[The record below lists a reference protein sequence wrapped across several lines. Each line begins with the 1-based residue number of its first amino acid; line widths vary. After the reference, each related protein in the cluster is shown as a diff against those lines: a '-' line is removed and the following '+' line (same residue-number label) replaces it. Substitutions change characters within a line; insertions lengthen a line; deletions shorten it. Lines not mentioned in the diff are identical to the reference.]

1 MNTFSKIISFDAIAG
16 RQAPVVQPPLLS
28 VNGLRIATGDGR
40 ELVHDVQFDIPHGAT
55 LGIVGESGSG
65 KSLTCRAILGVLP
78 PGLRV
83 TSGSVV
89 YKGADLSRLDREG
102 WRGLRGTEISAVFQ
116 DPSSYLNPSIPVGV
130 QLAEALR
137 AALRLSAKAARD
149 RALALM
155 KRVGLRNAEAVYRQ
169 YPFELSGGMAQRILI
184 AIAVCAE
191 PKLLIA
197 DEATTALDVTVQAG
211 ILELLGELR
220 REKQLT
226 LIMVS
231 HDLAVV
237 SQACDH
243 IVVMRDGAVVEAGPT
258 QQVLRSPAHPY
269 TRSLVRNYNAYGL
282 GALSAVAGETRDK
295 APEPRDPEKSEWR
308 GPLLSIRGLQVAYG
322 DRVVVDGIDLD
333 VDRGEIVGL
342 IGETGSGKTT
352 VLRSILGLVAP
363 KAGSIRLE
371 QDEIAALR
379 GQALRD
385 FRRAS
390 RLQYVFQDSL
400 RSLDPDLTIGASIGE
415 GLDIRGGIKASE
427 RDERVAA
434 ALTAV
439 GLDPALS
446 KRLPRHL
453 SGGQRQRAAIARAL
467 ILQPLMLLL
476 DEPVSALDAA
486 SRVRV
491 LELLGRLAREQGISQ
506 IFISHDLGSVAGIAD
521 KVAVLYRG
529 RLVEAGPTH
538 QVLSRPSHPYTRKL
552 IEAVP
557 AIDREPVIP
566 DGSRHL
572 RF

>member
-1 MNTFSKIISFDAIAG
+1 MNRGSKIISFDHALA
-16 RQAPVVQPPLLS
+16 RQAGAAPPPLLS
-28 VNGLRIATGDGR
+28 VDGLRIATPDGR
-40 ELVHDVQFDIPHGAT
+40 ELVHDVRFDIPRGAT

-78 PGLRV
+78 PGLKV
-83 TSGSVV
+83 TSGSVL
-89 YKGADLSRLDREG
+89 YKGRDLAGLDRAG
-102 WRGLRGTEISAVFQ
+102 WSGLRGTEISAVFQ
-116 DPSSYLNPSIPVGV
+116 DPASYLNPSIAVGV

-137 AALRLSAKAARD
+137 AALRLDAKAARE

-155 KRVGLRNAEAVYRQ
+155 RRVGLRNAEAVYRQ
-169 YPFELSGGMAQRILI
+169 YPHELSGGMAQRMLI

-211 ILELLGELR
+211 ILELLAELR

-243 IVVMRDGAVVEAGPT
+243 IVVMRDGAVVEAGAT
-258 QQVLRSPAHPY
+258 RQVLRNPQHPY
-269 TRSLVRNYNAYGL
+269 TRSLVSNYTAYGL
-282 GALSAVAGETRDK
+282 GAVSAAAR
-295 APEPRDPEKSEWR
+295 EPRRAPAAGDGAEKGEWR

-322 DRVVVDGIDLD
+322 DKLVVDKVDLD
-333 VDRGEIVGL
+333 VDRGEIIGL

-371 QDEIAALR
+371 RNEIGALR
-379 GQALRD
+379 GRALRE

-400 RSLDPDLTIGASIGE
+400 RSLDPDLTIGASVGE
-415 GLDIRGGIKASE
+415 GLDVRGGIGAPE
-427 RDERVAA
+427 REARVAE

-446 KRLPRHL
+446 RRLPRQL
-453 SGGQRQRAAIARAL
+453 SGGQRQRAAIARSL
-467 ILQPLMLLL
+467 VLQPLMLLL

-491 LELLGRLAREQGISQ
+491 LELLARLAREQGISQ

-529 RLVEAGPTH
+529 RLVEVGPT
-538 QVLSRPSHPYTRKL
+538 QEVLSHPSHPYTRKL

-557 AIDREPVIP
+557 AIGTDAAVQ
-566 DGSRHL
+566 DGSRHIGC
-572 RF
+572 